1 MFRRER
7 RVALFG
13 VQKPEAVSKR
23 YNSSTGWWCSSRP
36 CKTTA
41 NIASKKYQYLG
52 SQWFGN
58 EGYLESMINS
68 DGLGLGHNPSNQ
80 SAIIGLLFRKTGPAC
95 RHFSNKFSLTSE
107 EWSIIRLDTFPLPF
121 FILGIYKN
129 ISKWSID
136 MGWALW
142 STYSSSQVPGFN
154 NYAYT

>member
-1 MFRRER
+1 MFQREI

-23 YNSSTGWWCSSRP
+23 YNSSTDRLCSPRP

-41 NIASKKYQYLG
+41 NIASKKYQHLG
-52 SQWFGN
+52 SHRFGN
-58 EGYLESMINS
+58 EGYLESMMNG

-80 SAIIGLLFRKTGPAC
+80 SAIIGLLFRKIGPAC

-121 FILGIYKN
+121 FILG
-129 ISKWSID
+129 
-136 MGWALW
+136 
-142 STYSSSQVPGFN
+142 TY
-154 NYAYT
+154 Y